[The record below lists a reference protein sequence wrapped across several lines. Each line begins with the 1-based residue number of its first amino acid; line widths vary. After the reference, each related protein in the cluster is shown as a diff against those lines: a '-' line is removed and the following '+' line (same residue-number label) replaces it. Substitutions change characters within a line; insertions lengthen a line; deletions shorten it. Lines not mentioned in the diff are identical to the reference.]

1 MLRAFAL
8 AALGLATPAF
18 GGCSSTAPDAIVP
31 EVPVTE
37 TAAPGQSVRIPL
49 GEAADVGGLSV
60 RFAEVAEDSR
70 CPEGT
75 TCVWEGRARVRLVV
89 GGTPALLT
97 VPHGGSERADEPSS
111 VSVGTRTLD
120 VTALHP
126 YPGSSE
132 ATGGARVE
140 VEVAVSGG

>member
-1 MLRAFAL
+1 MIRAL
-8 AALGLATPAF
+8 AVLATLAF
-18 GGCSSTAPDAIVP
+18 GGCSSTASDAAVS
-31 EVPVTE
+31 EAPVTE
-37 TAAPGQSVRIPL
+37 TSVPGSPVRIPL
-49 GEAADVGGLSV
+49 GETVDVGGLSV

-70 CPEGT
+70 CPQNT
-75 TCVWEGRARVRLVV
+75 PCVWEGRARVGLVV

-97 VPHGGSERADEPSS
+97 VPHGGPERADEPSS
-111 VSVGTRTLD
+111 VDVATQTLR

-140 VEVAVSGG
+140 VEVVVSG

>member
-1 MLRAFAL
+1 MIRTLAL
-8 AALGLATPAF
+8 LALVTPVF
-18 GGCSSTAPDAIVP
+18 GGCSSTAPDA
-31 EVPVTE
+31 EATATD
-37 TAAPGQSVRIPL
+37 TAAPGAPVRIAL
-49 GEAADVGGLSV
+49 GETVDIGGLAV

-70 CPEGT
+70 CPEGAA
-75 TCVWEGRARVRLVV
+75 CIWEGRAGVRVVA

-97 VPHGGSERADEPSS
+97 VPRGGSERADEASS
-111 VSVGTRTLD
+111 VSVRTQTLR

-140 VEVAVSGG
+140 VEVVVSG